1 MLHLQPIASP
11 GGSKQ
16 MRRAILAGA
25 FVLAAFPATASPIP
39 AIAINYGDALGKFC
53 AADRQ
58 SGLYGMCFSFIAAV
72 LEVLENN
79 DSIYGYKVCIP
90 QFTNV
95 DQAVSLTT
103 EWIKAHPDSG
113 VKAASLVTTEALA
126 AAFPC
131 KNSN

>member
-1 MLHLQPIASP
+1 M
-11 GGSKQ
+11 K
-16 MRRAILAGA
+16 RAILAGA
-25 FVLAAFPATASPIP
+25 FVLAAFPATASTIP
-39 AIAINYGDALGKFC
+39 AIAINYGDALEKLC

-58 SGLYGMCFSFIAAV
+58 SGQYAMCWSFIAAV

-79 DSIYGYKVCIP
+79 SIYGYKVCIP
-90 QFTNV
+90 QLTNV
-95 DQAVSLTT
+95 DQAVRLTT

-113 VKAASLVTTEALA
+113 IKAASLVTTEALA

>member
-1 MLHLQPIASP
+1 
-11 GGSKQ
+11 

-25 FVLAAFPATASPIP
+25 FVLAAFPARALDPVP
-39 AIAINYGDALGKFC
+39 AIAYGGNLQGLC

-58 SGLYGMCFSFIAAV
+58 SGEHGMCWSFIAAV

-79 DSIYGYKVCIP
+79 SIYGYKVCIP
-90 QFTNV
+90 KLTDV
-95 DQAVSLTT
+95 DQAVKLTT
-103 EWIKAHPDSG
+103 EWIKGHPDSG
-113 VKAASLVTTEALA
+113 IKAASLVTTEALA